1 MTKKKKPSP
10 HAKLLLWGPIL
21 ITIGLFIGWVWIYR
35 NIPLPGWKLYGAYF
49 GFFFMSLVQA
59 STFAYMIVPAV
70 KKDISKAGYYVTDC
84 FMLTCFLYTVFL
96 FPIHAT
102 FKRTLFV
109 LPLIIAYSCIPQKA
123 NHDKRE
129 FTGDHAFSYNFALL
143 TLMQMYY
150 IWKNY
155 DGHRIINIILCIVYA
170 FISAERTGNIEQIDE
185 YDKFEDTYNASGY
198 AKATKNSFQKAIY
211 DKGTQGEAVVAAGL
225 ESMSSYSKL
234 LYNVY
239 TPEYTDKNG
248 KNYWVGEIDAIV
260 ISKSGINV
268 IEIKNQSKIWN
279 IFGEGP
285 SDCICYDRNNKLLP
299 DSNNPFSQNR
309 IHEKNL
315 KHLISRNAFLTCFE
329 NAVGGYV
336 VFGPE
341 TVDYHIDNSKVKQG
355 YASYKGIRKLLD
367 DECKT
372 KNRLSN
378 GEIDAIYRYLKSY
391 ENNKILEAKH
401 RKSIGY

>member
-1 MTKKKKPSP
+1 
-10 HAKLLLWGPIL
+10 
-21 ITIGLFIGWVWIYR
+21 
-35 NIPLPGWKLYGAYF
+35 
-49 GFFFMSLVQA
+49 
-59 STFAYMIVPAV
+59 
-70 KKDISKAGYYVTDC
+70 
-84 FMLTCFLYTVFL
+84 MLTCFLYTVFL

-143 TLMQMYY
+143 TLMQLYY

-225 ESMSSYSKL
+225 ESMSSYSKV

-239 TPEYTDKNG
+239 TPEYTNKNG

-260 ISKSGINV
+260 ISRSGINV

-341 TVDYHIDNSKVKQG
+341 TVDYHIDNSKVIQG

-372 KNRLSN
+372 KKRLSN

>member
-1 MTKKKKPSP
+1 M
-10 HAKLLLWGPIL
+10 G
-21 ITIGLFIGWVWIYR
+21 R
-35 NIPLPGWKLYGAYF
+35 
-49 GFFFMSLVQA
+49 
-59 STFAYMIVPAV
+59 
-70 KKDISKAGYYVTDC
+70 
-84 FMLTCFLYTVFL
+84 
-96 FPIHAT
+96 
-102 FKRTLFV
+102 
-109 LPLIIAYSCIPQKA
+109 
-123 NHDKRE
+123 
-129 FTGDHAFSYNFALL
+129 
-143 TLMQMYY
+143 
-150 IWKNY
+150 
-155 DGHRIINIILCIVYA
+155 
-170 FISAERTGNIEQIDE
+170 
-185 YDKFEDTYNASGY
+185 
-198 AKATKNSFQKAIY
+198 
-211 DKGTQGEAVVAAGL
+211 
-225 ESMSSYSKL
+225 
-234 LYNVY
+234 
-239 TPEYTDKNG
+239 
-248 KNYWVGEIDAIV
+248 DAIV
-260 ISKSGINV
+260 ISRSGINV

-341 TVDYHIDNSKVKQG
+341 TVGYHIDNSKVKQG

-378 GEIDAIYRYLKSY
+378 GEINAIYRYLKSY